1 VTLSCKKSAKTI
13 EKGSRSCHPE
23 VDQSAVSLAMRFRK
37 FREDLQSR
45 RMQHPN
51 PIILSCS
58 NSSCFAQP
66 PPTLV
71 LTDFWPRALISL
83 QARASKLTL
92 VSQQQH
98 HHLAIHTSLPYRE
111 ALLLPRITGSQMS
124 HMAFFIIR
132 VPVGRRFPN
141 PLCTWYLWSRLP
153 GTGSFDGC
161 ISAIAAMISVVP

>member
-1 VTLSCKKSAKTI
+1 
-13 EKGSRSCHPE
+13 
-23 VDQSAVSLAMRFRK
+23 
-37 FREDLQSR
+37 
-45 RMQHPN
+45 MQHPN

-71 LTDFWPRALISL
+71 LKDFWPCALISL

-92 VSQQQH
+92 VSQQRH

-111 ALLLPRITGSQMS
+111 ALLLPRMTGSQMS
-124 HMAFFIIR
+124 HMASFHQSAGGEN
-132 VPVGRRFPN
+132 GRRFPTS
-141 PLCTWYLWSRLP
+141 LCTWYLWSRLP

-161 ISAIAAMISVVP
+161 ISALPTMISLVPSFPLTCLKVETFFR